1 MQEKKKG
8 CASAEDYFKV
18 GDFQDRLKNVN
29 LKLKFALKAGK
40 ATAVLLSQAQTCSPG

>member
-1 MQEKKKG
+1 MNYGSSFSWLPMQEKKKG

-29 LKLKFALKAGK
+29 LKLKFA
-40 ATAVLLSQAQTCSPG
+40 

>member
-29 LKLKFALKAGK
+29 LKLKFAWRQGRQQLFF
-40 ATAVLLSQAQTCSPG
+40 